1 MVQNSRALQL
11 YHAAEYELK
20 GSFMLKS
27 NGSTITEKLMPIL
40 PTSVVHQLES
50 KFDKIDEIHLRA
62 NGLSSLTVAGE
73 NTELKGV
80 YLSEK
85 DISDTVYKL
94 CQGSVYAH
102 SSELK
107 KGYISYSGI
116 RVGVCGKAL
125 YGENGICGFSKYTS
139 LNIRIPHHIKDA
151 ANELLRYISEKGTKS
166 VGGILVVSPPCM
178 GKTTFLRSLAASLSK
193 GFYDKGVYTK
203 KRVCIIDEREEIY
216 LPEVFESGYCDVL
229 SSYPKGRGIE
239 LCTRVM
245 SPEYIVCDEIGNP
258 SEAEAICEGAS
269 KGIIFAASCH
279 GEAFEDIIKRESI
292 KKLFDLGVFCTVCEI
307 SLKNS
312 KRCVNVRSVK

>member
-1 MVQNSRALQL
+1 
-11 YHAAEYELK
+11 
-20 GSFMLKS
+20 MLKN

-40 PTSVVHQLES
+40 PTDVLQQLKS
-50 KFDKIDEIHLRA
+50 ISYGIDEIHLRA
-62 NGLSSLTVAGE
+62 NGLSSMTVAGE
-73 NTELKGV
+73 NIELKGV

-102 SSELK
+102 SNELN
-107 KGYISYSGI
+107 KGYISYEGV

-125 YGENGICGFSKYTS
+125 YGKNGICGFSKYTS
-139 LNIRIPHHIKDA
+139 LNIRIPHHIKEA
-151 ANELLRYISEKGTKS
+151 ANELLRHISENGTKS
-166 VGGILVVSPPCM
+166 VGGILVISSPCM

-193 GFYDKGVYTK
+193 GFYDKGVYSK

-216 LPEVFESGYCDVL
+216 LPEAFDGGYCDIL
-229 SSYPKGRGIE
+229 SAYPKGDGIE

-292 KKLFDLGVFCTVCEI
+292 KKLFDFGVFCTVCEI

-312 KRCVNVRSVK
+312 KRCVKVRNVK